1 MDHTNRSATRNA
13 LLDGKAS
20 SSNAPHTDSFGGGSK
35 LAEVQAQVDGVRAVM
50 QDNVSQM
57 LANMDQAAA
66 LETSSAEL
74 ATQAR
79 SFATT
84 ARKTKHSMW
93 WQNARIKLAVAAG
106 CLVVLLL
113 ILAWCGVFNGSDK
126 RRRLLMGF

>member
-1 MDHTNRSATRNA
+1 
-13 LLDGKAS
+13 
-20 SSNAPHTDSFGGGSK
+20 
-35 LAEVQAQVDGVRAVM
+35 M

-93 WQNARIKLAVAAG
+93 WQNARIKLVRIALHTHDSGCLTSVVMIEPLSFSATCPCAVAAG